1 MPKIKAHAGRL
12 KDPAQFHNHKAKEK
26 FEDTI
31 EPYKILKEQS
41 FQFPKQPTRMM
52 NNIYTVGAHRGWM
65 KFCAHP
71 QDHVI

>member
-1 MPKIKAHAGRL
+1 MPKIKGRAGTL
-12 KDPAQFHNHKAKEK
+12 KDPGQFHNHKAKEK

-31 EPYKILKEQS
+31 EPHKILEEKG

-52 NNIYTVGAHRGWM
+52 NNIYTVVVHRGWM

-71 QDHVI
+71 QDPVI